1 MAEEEKTERSNVN
14 RFIGANAL
22 QNTGDQ
28 VIAAKTVLPWI
39 LQAGGAPGFAI
50 AMLVPVHE
58 SLSMLPQAAFTP
70 WVIGHKR
77 RKSIWVIGAIGQ
89 GVAALLMALAAAF
102 LEGLALGL
110 AFLLLLA
117 VFATFRSLCSIAS
130 KDVQGRI
137 VDKGKRGLITG
148 RSAAIGGLVSLV
160 IGLSISLT
168 PALQKPSS
176 LVILILLSGLIW
188 FLAAL
193 VFNKID
199 EPIDP
204 DADGGG
210 LDKAWWKDTWELFR
224 DQKDF
229 RNFVIV
235 RSLLLVSALS
245 TAFIVLLSQEV
256 GSDITGLGLF
266 LVASGLSALL
276 GGRISGKFS
285 DKSSKNTMSIGA
297 GAASA
302 IILLTLAAVHF
313 GPQTALTWILP
324 TSFFA
329 LNLAHILVRV
339 ARKTYIVDM
348 AESDVRTRYVGAANT
363 LMGIILLLV
372 GLVSGALTMWGA
384 SPALI
389 FLALVGFA
397 GVFAAS
403 RLPEVSKPAAD

>member
-1 MAEEEKTERSNVN
+1 MAEEKPNEKANVN

-22 QNTGDQ
+22 QNIGDQ
-28 VIAAKTVLPWI
+28 IIAAKTVLPWV
-39 LQAGGAPGFAI
+39 LQAGGAPGFTI
-50 AMLVPVHE
+50 AMLVPIRE

-77 RKSIWVIGAIGQ
+77 RKGIWVIGAIGQ
-89 GVAALLMALAAAF
+89 GVAALLMAISAIF
-102 LEGLALGL
+102 LEGLAFGL
-110 AFLLLLA
+110 NFLVLLA
-117 VFATFRSLCSIAS
+117 VFAIFRSLSSIAS

-160 IGLSISLT
+160 IGLTISLT
-168 PALQKPSS
+168 PALQEPRA
-176 LVILILLSGLIW
+176 LVTLIALSGLTW

-224 DQKDF
+224 DQRDF

-235 RSLLLVSALS
+235 RSLMLVSALS
-245 TAFIVLLSQEV
+245 TAFVVLLSQEV
-256 GSDITGLGLF
+256 DSDITGLGLF
-266 LVASGLSALL
+266 LVASGLSALI
-276 GGRISGKFS
+276 GGRISGRFS

-297 GAASA
+297 GVASV

-313 GPQTALTWILP
+313 GPQSALTWILP

-329 LNLAHILVRV
+329 LNLAHIVVRV

-372 GLVSGALTMWGA
+372 GLVSGVIAVWGA

-389 FLALVGFA
+389 FLALVGFV

-403 RLPEVSKPAAD
+403 RLPEVSKPAQA